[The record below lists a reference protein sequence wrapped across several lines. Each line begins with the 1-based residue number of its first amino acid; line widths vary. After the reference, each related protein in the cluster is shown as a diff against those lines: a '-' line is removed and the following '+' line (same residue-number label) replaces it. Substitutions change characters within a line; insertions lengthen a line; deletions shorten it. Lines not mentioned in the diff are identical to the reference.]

1 MQLESEGAKVPLT
14 AAGPAQSHA
23 GGLGKFDFN
32 CAKGYRLAY
41 YLSIF
46 HIKFSAAWR
55 IFV

>member
-46 HIKFSAAWR
+46 HIKFSAA
-55 IFV
+55 